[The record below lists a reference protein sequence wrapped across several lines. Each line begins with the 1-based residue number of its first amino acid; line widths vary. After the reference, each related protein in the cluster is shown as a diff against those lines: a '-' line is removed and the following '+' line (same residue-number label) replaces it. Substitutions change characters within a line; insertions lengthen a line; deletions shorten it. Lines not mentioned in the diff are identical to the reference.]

1 MRLHGALESL
11 GVSVEGFVKQRID
24 ADGPLT
30 LIASALR
37 ARRPRA
43 VRRSVRSARRA
54 GAHRDRC
61 RVIEAKAVAAEAGAA
76 LAELIV
82 ARAAVEGTGVRLE
95 PLFQQWQ
102 DAEAQTT
109 AEDAALTV
117 QRMVTPDVEQFVQP
131 AVQPATQPA
140 DQPVA

>member
-54 GAHRDRC
+54 ASHRDRC

-76 LAELIV
+76 LAEPIV
-82 ARAAVEGTGVRLE
+82 ARDAVVNKGVLLE
-95 PLFQQWQ
+95 SLF
-102 DAEAQTT
+102 
-109 AEDAALTV
+109 
-117 QRMVTPDVEQFVQP
+117 EQ
-131 AVQPATQPA
+131 
-140 DQPVA
+140 